1 MYKICLKHKCTERR
15 QCCWISRLTIF
26 LLLLVIKANILELF
40 LNLHTQGIIIHYRI
54 LNWIEWVEFY
64 SPHQNN
70 QNFLINIIMI
80 KVISWL
86 LDYLLFSSRRVLRS
100 NKRRYCASRG
110 WDRYIT
116 KISKTTDIMKV
127 WVPKVKVYICK
138 V

>member
-1 MYKICLKHKCTERR
+1 MHWKTTML
-15 QCCWISRLTIF
+15 
-26 LLLLVIKANILELF
+26 
-40 LNLHTQGIIIHYRI
+40 LNLSFNDFPFAFGNKSKYSWIVSKSSHTRYHYRI

-86 LDYLLFSSRRVLRS
+86 LDYLLFSSRRVHRS
-100 NKRRYCASRG
+100 EKRRYCASRG